1 MVHAFSFVYN
11 RYFFCFYVA
20 NFSQNISGF
29 YTKNSILTTLATYEI
44 NVTSTSA
51 AMISLSKY
59 SPNNLWV
66 SELRSLQKSAIKDP
80 ELWSFKDCSQ
90 KFNVLHVSMQIFLQ
104 LVSNTPY
111 ITKTTGLLAL
121 PTATEQKKNSF
132 TILDSFSFLTLQI
145 CWNLIN
151 F

>member
-11 RYFFCFYVA
+11 RYFFCFHVA

-80 ELWSFKDCSQ
+80 ELWSFIDCSQ

-104 LVSNTPY
+104 LISNSPH
-111 ITKTTGLLAL
+111 ITKRTGLLAL
-121 PTATEQKKNSF
+121 QTANKLKNKVLKLKKEKIGRN
-132 TILDSFSFLTLQI
+132 
-145 CWNLIN
+145 
-151 F
+151 

>member
-29 YTKNSILTTLATYEI
+29 YRENSILTTLVTYEI
-44 NVTSTSA
+44 NRTSTSA

-66 SELRSLQKSAIKDP
+66 SELRSLQSIVCNQKSWIAKLYSLQSKVP
-80 ELWSFKDCSQ
+80 CFEC
-90 KFNVLHVSMQIFLQ
+90 FNVTIFLQ
-104 LVSNTPY
+104 LVSNIPY
-111 ITKTTGLLAL
+111 ITKRTGLSTC
-121 PTATEQKKNSF
+121 PSDIWRSQKKKE
-132 TILDSFSFLTLQI
+132 LKLKKE
-145 CWNLIN
+145 N
-151 F
+151 FGRN

>member
-1 MVHAFSFVYN
+1 MFWVHAFSFVYS
-11 RYFFCFYVA
+11 RYFFCSYVA

-29 YTKNSILTTLATYEI
+29 YRENSILTTLVTYEI

-104 LVSNTPY
+104 LVSNTPN
-111 ITKTTGLLAL
+111 ITKRTGLLA
-121 PTATEQKKNSF
+121 PQTAKKLKKEGTETEKRK
-132 TILDSFSFLTLQI
+132 I
-145 CWNLIN
+145 WEKLIK
-151 F
+151 